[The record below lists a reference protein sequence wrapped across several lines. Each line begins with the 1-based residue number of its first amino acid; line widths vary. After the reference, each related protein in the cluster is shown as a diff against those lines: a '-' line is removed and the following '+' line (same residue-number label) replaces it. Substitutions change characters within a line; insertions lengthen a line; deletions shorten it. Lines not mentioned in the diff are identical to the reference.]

1 MTAVAPPASA
11 LGATSIPL
19 GQHRRNVAGLT
30 FHVLLL
36 LALLFSLGVLATLVI
51 SVLIGGLPVL
61 MERGLDFLTS
71 PTSADP
77 NKAGV
82 VQGIIGSL
90 IMTAIVALVAIPLGI
105 MTAIYLEEYAPASRL
120 SRFIDINIRN
130 LAGVPSIVYG
140 LLGFTVF
147 VTILAP
153 VTGGTTILSAG
164 LTLAALVLPIVIIAS
179 AEAIRSV
186 PHELREGG
194 YGIGASRWQVTR
206 ELVLPAA
213 MPGIL
218 TGTIL
223 ALARAIGE
231 TAPLLLVG
239 AVLGYFSSGS
249 QGPLEQLFGK
259 FTALPTLIY
268 DWARRPQ
275 SEFRDLT
282 SAAIIVLLVITL
294 FATAVS
300 IYLRNRYQ
308 KTW

>member
-1 MTAVAPPASA
+1 MTATAPSFDSTA
-11 LGATSIPL
+11 GATQLKRHSADVS
-19 GQHRRNVAGLT
+19 GMA
-30 FHVLLL
+30 FHIVLL
-36 LALLFSLGVLATLVI
+36 LALLFSLGVLATLI
-51 SVLIGGLPVL
+51 LSVLAGGLPVFA
-61 MERGLDFLTS
+61 ERGLSFLTS
-71 PTSADP
+71 PTSANPD
-77 NKAGV
+77 KAGV
-82 VQGIIGSL
+82 VQGLIGSIL
-90 IMTAIVALVAIPLGI
+90 LTVIVALVAIPLGI

-140 LLGFTVF
+140 LLGFSVF
-147 VTILAP
+147 VTLLAP

-164 LTLAALVLPIVIIAS
+164 LTLAVLVLPIVIIAS
-179 AEAIRSV
+179 AEAMRAV

-194 YGIGASRWQVTR
+194 YGIGGSRWQVTR

-239 AVLGYFSSGS
+239 AVLGFFSSGNK
-249 QGPLEQLFGK
+249 GPLEQLFGR

-275 SEFRDLT
+275 AEFRDLT

-300 IYLRNRYQ
+300 IILRN
-308 KTW
+308 KTQRQW

>member
-1 MTAVAPPASA
+1 M
-11 LGATSIPL
+11 
-19 GQHRRNVAGLT
+19 
-30 FHVLLL
+30 
-36 LALLFSLGVLATLVI
+36 
-51 SVLIGGLPVL
+51 
-61 MERGLDFLTS
+61 
-71 PTSADP
+71 
-77 NKAGV
+77 
-82 VQGIIGSL
+82 
-90 IMTAIVALVAIPLGI
+90 
-105 MTAIYLEEYAPASRL
+105 
-120 SRFIDINIRN
+120 
-130 LAGVPSIVYG
+130 
-140 LLGFTVF
+140 
-147 VTILAP
+147 
-153 VTGGTTILSAG
+153 
-164 LTLAALVLPIVIIAS
+164 
-179 AEAIRSV
+179 

-300 IYLRNRYQ
+300 IFLRNRYQ

>member
-11 LGATSIPL
+11 IPATSIPL
-19 GQHRRNVAGLT
+19 GQHRRNVAGLM
-30 FHVLLL
+30 FHGLLL

-71 PTSADP
+71 PTSANP

-82 VQGIIGSL
+82 VQGIIVSL

-147 VTILAP
+147 VTLLAP

-164 LTLAALVLPIVIIAS
+164 LTLATLVLPIVIIAS

-206 ELVLPAA
+206 EL
-213 MPGIL
+213 
-218 TGTIL
+218 L
-223 ALARAIGE
+223 ASV
-231 TAPLLLVG
+231 T
-239 AVLGYFSSGS
+239 
-249 QGPLEQLFGK
+249 Q
-259 FTALPTLIY
+259 
-268 DWARRPQ
+268 
-275 SEFRDLT
+275 
-282 SAAIIVLLVITL
+282 LVIAS
-294 FATAVS
+294 ATRSGVLA
-300 IYLRNRYQ
+300 ITRNCSVAAFQLNSPCSAGRE
-308 KTW
+308 TRSWNCWVER

>member
-1 MTAVAPPASA
+1 MTAVAPPVSSQ
-11 LGATSIPL
+11 ATSIPL
-19 GQHRRNVAGLT
+19 GQHRRNVGGLT

-36 LALLFSLGVLATLVI
+36 IALLFSLGVLATLVI

-61 MERGLDFLTS
+61 IERGLDFLTS
-71 PTSADP
+71 PTSANP

-147 VTILAP
+147 VTVLAP

-186 PHELREGG
+186 PHELRERG

-239 AVLGYFSSGS
+239 AVLGYFSTGS

>member
-1 MTAVAPPASA
+1 MTATAPPLETPAA
-11 LGATSIPL
+11 ATRIEGHSTDV
-19 GQHRRNVAGLT
+19 RGLA
-30 FHVLLL
+30 FHAILL
-36 LALLFSLGVLATLVI
+36 LALLFSLGVLATLI
-51 SVLIGGLPVL
+51 LSVLAGGLPVFA
-61 MERGLDFLTS
+61 ERGLSFLTS
-71 PTSADP
+71 PTSANPD
-77 NKAGV
+77 KAGV
-82 VQGIIGSL
+82 VQGIIGSIL
-90 IMTAIVALVAIPLGI
+90 LTIIVAVVAIPLGI

-147 VTILAP
+147 VTVLAP
-153 VTGGTTILSAG
+153 VTGGTTVLSAG
-164 LTLAALVLPIVIIAS
+164 LTLAVLVLPIVIIAS
-179 AEAIRSV
+179 AEAIRAV

-194 YGIGASRWQVTR
+194 YGIGGSRWQVTR
-206 ELVLPAA
+206 ELVLPSA
-213 MPGIL
+213 MPGIM

-239 AVLGYFSSGS
+239 AVLGFFSSGNQS
-249 QGPLEQLFGK
+249 PLEQLFGK

-275 SEFRDLT
+275 SEFRELT

-300 IYLRNRYQ
+300 IILRNKYQ
-308 KTW
+308 RTW

>member
-1 MTAVAPPASA
+1 MTATAPPLDTTA
-11 LGATSIPL
+11 ATAQL
-19 GQHRRNVAGLT
+19 KGHTADVRGTA
-30 FHVLLL
+30 FHIILL
-36 LALLFSLGVLATLVI
+36 LALLFSLGVLATLVL
-51 SVLIGGLPVL
+51 SVLAGGLPVFI
-61 MERGLDFLTS
+61 ERGLSFLTS
-71 PTSADP
+71 PTSANP
-77 NKAGV
+77 AKAGV
-82 VQGIIGSL
+82 VQGIIGSIL
-90 IMTAIVALVAIPLGI
+90 LTIIVAVVAIPLGI

-147 VTILAP
+147 VTLLAP
-153 VTGGTTILSAG
+153 VTGGTTIVSAG
-164 LTLAALVLPIVIIAS
+164 LTLAVLVLPIVIIAS
-179 AEAIRSV
+179 AEAIRAV

-194 YGIGASRWQVTR
+194 YGIGGSRWQVTR

-239 AVLGYFSSGS
+239 AVLGFFSSGNQS
-249 QGPLEQLFGK
+249 PLEQLFGK

-275 SEFRDLT
+275 SEFRELT

-300 IYLRNRYQ
+300 IILRN
-308 KTW
+308 KTQRQW

>member
-1 MTAVAPPASA
+1 MTATAS
-11 LGATSIPL
+11 PL
-19 GQHRRNVAGLT
+19 ESSAASTQLTGRSSDVRGLA
-30 FHVLLL
+30 FHVVLL
-36 LALLFSLGVLATLVI
+36 LALLFSLGVLATLVL
-51 SVLIGGLPVL
+51 SVLAGGLPVFA
-61 MERGLDFLTS
+61 ERGLSFLTS
-71 PTSADP
+71 PTSANPD
-77 NKAGV
+77 KAGV
-82 VQGIIGSL
+82 VKGIVGSVL
-90 IMTAIVALVAIPLGI
+90 LTIIVAVVAIPLGI
-105 MTAIYLEEYAPASRL
+105 MTAVYLEEYAPASRL

-147 VTILAP
+147 VTLMAP
-153 VTGGTTILSAG
+153 ITGGTTIISAG
-164 LTLAALVLPIVIIAS
+164 LTLAVLVLPIVIIAS
-179 AEAIRSV
+179 AEAIRAV

-194 YGIGASRWQVTR
+194 YGIGGSRWQVVR

-213 MPGIL
+213 MPGIM

-239 AVLGYFSSGS
+239 AVLGFFSSGNQS
-249 QGPLEQLFGK
+249 PLEQLFGK

-275 SEFRDLT
+275 SEFRELT

-300 IYLRNRYQ
+300 IILRNKYRR
-308 KTW
+308 TW